1 MRRTNETAIEAVDRA
16 LGDRT
21 LGQRTGPS
29 GRSTTD
35 TMSDPFRETV
45 RRLRAAADTATPD
58 GTFARQLREELM
70 TQAESAT
77 AGRHAFPSPIA
88 VPNHRADRPRSVPPA
103 PPRATPAVRARRR
116 PTRLALERAG
126 SVVLAAALVIGL
138 VGSLLQVLGS
148 RQADQPAPAA
158 TGGSAMEGGNAART
172 GEWPGPG
179 PVGKP
184 GLRWRV
190 PNSSLGSFR
199 TRIYPVQDMIYTIG
213 ESANSTAFAFDIVA
227 FDAYDGS
234 VRWQAS
240 LPGPILGG
248 LAIEDG
254 LVFVATE
261 SERET
266 LPPDEQ
272 DETASA
278 EEPWLD
284 FPVRLGLAG
293 LVAFDRFS
301 GDVRWR
307 VTTEFSADVSHSI
320 TPSVSQGLVILR
332 SPTGSMTAFEAG
344 TGGEVWT
351 LAARPI
357 PADQSAGGNGLGPID
372 PLRGPNGVAISGGTI
387 YAANLSG
394 GLTAVDLLSGR
405 VIWETANDQSSVTLA
420 PVVAGGRAYVVLRGR
435 AVEEGPPGPARLV
448 AVDIST
454 GEDIWGRDFSPW
466 EFHDQPLDVT
476 GNTLLVPF
484 GTAQGTIVLALDAAS
499 GVEVWRSDPVAIGFG
514 NLSVRSGVVYTHSRG
529 GELIAIDVSAAT
541 GCGPLGW
548 GRTGEWT
555 R

>member
-45 RRLRAAADTATPD
+45 RRLRAADDTAPPD
-58 GTFARQLREELM
+58 GTIARQLREELM

-88 VPNHRADRPRSVPPA
+88 LPNHRADRPRSVPPA

-126 SVVLAAALVIGL
+126 SFVLAAALVIGL

-266 LPPDEQ
+266 LPPDE
-272 DETASA
+272 
-278 EEPWLD
+278 
-284 FPVRLGLAG
+284 
-293 LVAFDRFS
+293 
-301 GDVRWR
+301 
-307 VTTEFSADVSHSI
+307 
-320 TPSVSQGLVILR
+320 
-332 SPTGSMTAFEAG
+332 
-344 TGGEVWT
+344 
-351 LAARPI
+351 
-357 PADQSAGGNGLGPID
+357 
-372 PLRGPNGVAISGGTI
+372 
-387 YAANLSG
+387 
-394 GLTAVDLLSGR
+394 
-405 VIWETANDQSSVTLA
+405 
-420 PVVAGGRAYVVLRGR
+420 
-435 AVEEGPPGPARLV
+435 
-448 AVDIST
+448 
-454 GEDIWGRDFSPW
+454 
-466 EFHDQPLDVT
+466 
-476 GNTLLVPF
+476 
-484 GTAQGTIVLALDAAS
+484 
-499 GVEVWRSDPVAIGFG
+499 
-514 NLSVRSGVVYTHSRG
+514 
-529 GELIAIDVSAAT
+529 
-541 GCGPLGW
+541 
-548 GRTGEWT
+548 
-555 R
+555 